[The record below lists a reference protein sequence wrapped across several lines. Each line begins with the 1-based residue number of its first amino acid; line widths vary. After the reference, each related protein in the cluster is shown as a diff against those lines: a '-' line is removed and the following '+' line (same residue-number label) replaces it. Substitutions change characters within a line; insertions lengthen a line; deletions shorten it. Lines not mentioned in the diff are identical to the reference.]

1 METNVGH
8 GPPKKKK
15 WGGRSY
21 VSSNQHNLQ
30 RCFELK

>member
-15 WGGRSY
+15 WGRSY

-30 RCFELK
+30 RCSELK